1 MAFPIETG
9 NSRGSRSTGE
19 DWRPALGIILC
30 ALGLI
35 IIAFLASI
43 VWTRQGDGLPP
54 DTPQASVN
62 PFGVNVVLEQYDEA
76 ELEKALALIEAGGFQ
91 WVRQTFPWADI
102 EAQAG
107 HYDWAAWD
115 RIVAAVR
122 EHDLD
127 LIAVLDTSPE
137 WARRAADRYSPPQ
150 EVADFGR
157 FTQAF
162 AERYREAIDY
172 YQIWDE
178 PNLSSH
184 WGNAYVDPTGYARL
198 LREGYIQVKTADP
211 TSCILTAGLAP
222 NSESGPLNLNEVDFL
237 QSLYAVG
244 AGDYFDIVAV
254 KPYGF
259 DTGPDDRRADLGIL
273 NFSRAQLVREVMVS
287 SGDENK
293 AVWAVEFGWNALPPD
308 WQGQP
313 SIWGQVSEEEQA
325 RYTAAAIE
333 QARDEWPWMGVLAV
347 AHFQPDAPPDDPHR
361 GFALVDE
368 QWKPRPV
375 YQSLR
380 ELATA
385 PPVAYPGR
393 YPADHYTARYLGD
406 WRLSPQGAD
415 IGQTGD
421 SLVIPFKGTRLDL
434 TVRRGDFWGI
444 LYVTVDGKPSNHL
457 PRDSQSRSYL
467 VLHDPLHRTET
478 VTLASGLA
486 DEVHEAELVAEG
498 GWGQWAIVG
507 WTVAREPSPL
517 PYRLAGA
524 LLGICAVMLLAAI
537 GRQLA
542 VTLPPRRGRPGGG
555 GFCDT
560 EGPPS
565 PGPSLRGRGNALLPT
580 ACSLLRQ
587 FAGRYNDLPEA
598 LQLAVT
604 LAAALLFHF
613 SPWPLLSLLA
623 LALLAISICLRL
635 DIGLALVAFSI
646 PFYLYPKQIFG
657 VSLSMVEITTLLC
670 LAAWVWQ
677 VASGKWQV
685 ASKWERPAVGHWS
698 LVIGH
703 LRSLDFAI
711 IFFVALSAFS
721 LLIAENFG
729 VAMREFRVVVFESA
743 LFYFLLRAS
752 PRPPSFPPKARPEPR
767 RRVGGEEGG
776 ARYLWRIIGA
786 LILASL
792 IVSLIGLYQYFFTSD
807 IITAEGVRRIHGV
820 YGSPNNLG
828 LFLGRIVP
836 ILAAVALFGGSFRRR
851 AIYCLIALPVALCLY
866 LTYSR
871 GAWLLG
877 LPAAFIF
884 LGLMRGRK
892 ALFISLFVIL
902 VIALSLLP
910 LIGTERL
917 ASIFNTQSGTTFL
930 RLKLWQGS
938 LNMIRDHPLFGVGL
952 DNFLYQYRTRYVL
965 PEAWEELD
973 LSHPHNIVL
982 DYWTRLGILGV
993 IAIGWLQF
1001 AFFGKAL
1008 RLYRKLG
1015 DRDLKALLLGLMA
1028 SMVAFLAHG
1037 LIDNSYFLVDLA
1049 FVFFLTLGVVA
1060 RAEELGGNSRN

>member
-1 MAFPIETG
+1 MVNTSPVETG
-9 NSRGSRSTGE
+9 NSQSPHSTSKG
-19 DWRPALGIILC
+19 WRPILGVILY

-35 IIAFLASI
+35 IIVLSAYV
-43 VWTRQGDGLPP
+43 VWTKQEDAIRSHGYGLPP
-54 DTPQASVN
+54 DVPQATVN
-62 PFGVNVVLEQYDEA
+62 PFGVNVALKQYDEA
-76 ELEKALALIEAGGFQ
+76 ELEQALGLIEAGGFQ

-107 HYDWAAWD
+107 QYDWAAWD
-115 RIVAAVR
+115 RIVTVVR
-122 EHDLD
+122 EHNLN
-127 LIAVLDTSPE
+127 LIAVLDTSPG
-137 WARRAADRYSPPQ
+137 WAQPSPEAAYRYSPPQ
-150 EVADFGR
+150 EIADFGR
-157 FTQAF
+157 FAQAF
-162 AERYREAIDY
+162 ARRYREEIDY

-184 WGNAYVDPTGYARL
+184 WGNAYVDPADYAHL
-198 LREGYIQVKTADP
+198 LREGYIQVRSADP
-211 TSCILTAGLAP
+211 SSFVLMAGLAP
-222 NSESGPLNLNEVDFL
+222 NSEGGPLNLNEVAFL
-237 QSLYAVG
+237 RGLYAAG
-244 AGDYFDIVAV
+244 ADDYFDIVAV

-259 DTGPDDRRADLGIL
+259 DTGPDDRQVNSGIL
-273 NFSRAQLVREVMVS
+273 NFSRIQLVQEAMIA
-287 SGDENK
+287 SGGENK
-293 AVWAVEFGWNALPPD
+293 ALWAVEFGWNALPPG

-325 RYTAAAIE
+325 HYTVAAIE
-333 QARDEWPWMGVLAV
+333 RARDEWPWLGVLAV
-347 AHFQPDAPPDDPHR
+347 AHFQPDAPPDDPHW

-375 YQSLR
+375 YQRLR
-380 ELATA
+380 DLATA
-385 PPVAYPGR
+385 PPIAYPGR

-406 WRLSPQGAD
+406 WRLSPRGAD
-415 IGQTGD
+415 IGKTGD

-444 LYVTVDGKPSNHL
+444 LSVTVDGKPANRL
-457 PRDSQSRSYL
+457 PRDSQGHSYL
-467 VLHDPLHRTET
+467 VLHDPLSRTET

-507 WTVAREPSPL
+507 WTVAREPNLL
-517 PYRLAGA
+517 PYRLAWA
-524 LLGICAVMLLAAI
+524 LLGICAVVLLVASSKQLAA
-537 GRQLA
+537 
-542 VTLPPRRGRPGGG
+542 
-555 GFCDT
+555 
-560 EGPPS
+560 S
-565 PGPSLRGRGNALLPT
+565 YHLLPA
-580 ACSLLRQ
+580 ACSLLKQ
-587 FAGRYNDLPEA
+587 FVGRYHDMPEG
-598 LQLAVT
+598 LQLAIT
-604 LAAALLFHF
+604 LATALVFYF
-613 SPWPLLSLLA
+613 APWPFVSLLA

-646 PFYLYPKQIFG
+646 PFFLYPKHILG
-657 VSLSMVEITTLLC
+657 MALSMVEIATLLC
-670 LAAWVWQ
+670 LAAWLLKTSIQ
-677 VASGKWQV
+677 LPTSNLQPPAS
-685 ASKWERPAVGHWS
+685 
-698 LVIGH
+698 
-703 LRSLDFAI
+703 SLDFAV

-743 LFYFLLRAS
+743 LFYFLLRAT
-752 PRPPSFPPKARPEPR
+752 PLARR
-767 RRVGGEEGG
+767 H
-776 ARYLWRIIGA
+776 LWRIVEA
-786 LILASL
+786 LILAAV

-807 IITAEGVRRIHGV
+807 VITAEGVRRIHGV

-836 ILAAVALFGGSFRRR
+836 ILAAVTLFGSSLRRR
-851 AIYCLIALPVALCLY
+851 AIYCLIGLPVALCLY

-884 LGLMRGRK
+884 LGLMRGK
-892 ALFISLFVIL
+892 KTLLIALLAIL

-917 ASIFNTQSGTTFL
+917 ASLFNTQSGTTFL

-973 LSHPHNIVL
+973 LSHPHNIIL

-1001 AFFGKAL
+1001 AFFRKAL
-1008 RLYRKLG
+1008 RLHRQLG
-1015 DRDLKALLLGLMA
+1015 DRNLKALLLGLMA

-1049 FVFFLTLGVVA
+1049 FVFCLTLGVVA
-1060 RAEELGGNSRN
+1060 RVEEPGGNEGKD

>member
-1 MAFPIETG
+1 MAPIFPVETD
-9 NSRGSRSTGE
+9 NNRGSRSTGKR
-19 DWRPALGIILC
+19 WRSVLGIILC
-30 ALGLI
+30 ALGLVI
-35 IIAFLASI
+35 VACLAFV
-43 VWTRQGDGLPP
+43 VWTKQGGGLPP
-54 DTPQASVN
+54 DVPQATVN
-62 PFGVNVVLEQYDEA
+62 PFGVNVALEQYDEA
-76 ELEKALALIEAGGFQ
+76 QLEQALALIEAGGFQ
-91 WVRQTFPWADI
+91 WLRQTFPWADI

-115 RIVAAVR
+115 IIVAAAR

-127 LIAVLDTSPE
+127 LIAVLNTSPE
-137 WARRAADRYSPPQ
+137 WAQRAADRYSPPQ

-157 FTQAF
+157 FAQAF
-162 AERYREAIDY
+162 AERYREEIDY
-172 YQIWDE
+172 YQVWDE

-184 WGNAYVDPTGYARL
+184 WGNAYVDPADYARL

-211 TSCILTAGLAP
+211 SSFVLTAGLAP
-222 NSESGPLNLNEVDFL
+222 NSESGPLNLNELAFL
-237 QSLYAVG
+237 RGLYAAG
-244 AGDYFDIVAV
+244 ADDYFDIVAI

-259 DTGPDDRRADLGIL
+259 DAGPDDRRANMGVL
-273 NFSRAQLVREVMVS
+273 NFSRAQMVREVMVA
-287 SGDENK
+287 SGDESK
-293 AVWAVEFGWNALPPD
+293 AVWAVEFGWNALPPH

-333 QARDEWPWMGVLAV
+333 QARDEWPWLGVLAV
-347 AHFQPDAPPDDPHR
+347 AHFQPDVPPDDPHW
-361 GFALVDE
+361 GFALVDR
-368 QWKPRPV
+368 QWQPRPV

-385 PPVAYPGR
+385 PPIAYPGR
-393 YPADHYTARYLGD
+393 YPANHYTARYLGD
-406 WRLSPQGAD
+406 WRLSPLGAD
-415 IGQTGD
+415 IGKTGD
-421 SLVIPFKGTRLDL
+421 SLVIPFKGARLDL

-444 LYVTVDGKPSNHL
+444 LYVTVDGKPANRL
-457 PRDSQSRSYL
+457 PRDNQGRSYL
-467 VLHDPLHRTET
+467 VLHDPLYRTET

-507 WTVAREPSPL
+507 WTVLHEPDQF
-517 PYRLAGA
+517 PYRLAWV
-524 LLGICAVMLLAAI
+524 LLGICAIVLLI
-537 GRQLA
+537 VISKQLT
-542 VTLPPRRGRPGGG
+542 VTSPPERGRPGGG
-555 GFCDT
+555 GFLHT
-560 EGPPS
+560 EDPPS
-565 PGPSLRGRGNALLPT
+565 PSPSLRGRGNALLT
-580 ACSLLRQ
+580 AYSLLKQ
-587 FAGRYNDLPEA
+587 FVGRYHALPES
-598 LQLAVT
+598 LQLTMT
-604 LAAALLFHF
+604 LAIALVFYF
-613 SPWPLLSLLA
+613 SPWLVVSLPA
-623 LALLAISICLRL
+623 LALLAISICLRP
-635 DIGLALVAFSI
+635 DIGLALIAFSI
-646 PFYLYPKQIFG
+646 PFYLYPKHILG
-657 VSLSMVEITTLLC
+657 MALSIVEILILLC
-670 LAAWVWQ
+670 LAAWILKAKHWKLEP
-677 VASGKWQV
+677 GF
-685 ASKWERPAVGHWS
+685 RLPAFSFQHRLS
-698 LVIGH
+698 
-703 LRSLDFAI
+703 SLDFAV
-711 IFFVALSAFS
+711 IFFIVLNAFSVALA
-721 LLIAENFG
+721 LIAENFG
-729 VAMREFRVVVFESA
+729 VAMREFRVVVFEST
-743 LFYFLLRAS
+743 LFYFLLRVT
-752 PRPPSFPPKARPEPR
+752 PLGKRH
-767 RRVGGEEGG
+767 
-776 ARYLWRIIGA
+776 LWRIVGA
-786 LILASL
+786 LTLAAA

-836 ILAAVALFGGSFRRR
+836 ILAAVALFGGSLRRR
-851 AIYCLIALPVALCLY
+851 AIYCVIGLPVALCLY

-877 LPAAFIF
+877 LPAAFLF
-884 LGLMRGRK
+884 LGLMRGRR
-892 ALFISLFVIL
+892 ALLVSLLVIL

-917 ASIFNTQSGTTFL
+917 ASLVNTQSGTTFL

-993 IAIGWLQF
+993 IAIGWLLF

-1008 RLYRKLG
+1008 RLYRKLD

-1049 FVFFLTLGVVA
+1049 FVFCLTLGIVA
-1060 RAEELGGNSRN
+1060 RVEGLGGNSGD

>member
-1 MAFPIETG
+1 MARTFPVDTG
-9 NSRGSRSTGE
+9 NNQDPCSTGKGG
-19 DWRPALGIILC
+19 RSALGVILC
-30 ALGLI
+30 TLGLI
-35 IIAFLASI
+35 IVAFLAYV
-43 VWTRQGDGLPP
+43 VWTKQGDAIYSHGYGLPP
-54 DTPQASVN
+54 DVPQAAVN
-62 PFGVNVVLEQYDEA
+62 PFGVNVALEQYNEG
-76 ELEKALALIEAGGFQ
+76 ELEQALALIEAGGFR

-102 EAQAG
+102 ETQPG
-107 HYDWAAWD
+107 QYDWAAWD

-122 EHDLD
+122 EHHLK
-127 LIAVLDTSPE
+127 LIAVLDTSPD
-137 WARRAADRYSPPQ
+137 WAQRDPAVAYRYSPPQ

-157 FTQAF
+157 FAQTF
-162 AERYREAIDY
+162 AKRYREAIDY

-184 WGNAYVDPTGYARL
+184 WGNAYVDPAGYARL
-198 LREGYIQVKTADP
+198 LREGYIQVKSADP
-211 TSCILTAGLAP
+211 SSFILMAGLAP
-222 NSESGPLNLNEVDFL
+222 NSEGGPLNLNEVAFL
-237 QSLYAVG
+237 QGLYAAG
-244 AGDYFDIVAV
+244 AGDYFDIVAI

-259 DTGPDDRRADLGIL
+259 DTGPDDPRTDLGVL
-273 NFSRAQLVREVMVS
+273 NFSRARLVREAMTA

-293 AVWAVEFGWNALPPD
+293 AVWAVEFGWNAPPPG

-325 RYTAAAIE
+325 RYTVAAIE
-333 QARDEWPWMGVLAV
+333 RARDEWPWLGVLAV
-347 AHFQPDAPPDDPHR
+347 AHFQPDAPPDDPHW
-361 GFALVDE
+361 GFALVDQ
-368 QWKPRPV
+368 QWNPRPV
-375 YQSLR
+375 YQRLR
-380 ELATA
+380 DLATA
-385 PPVAYPGR
+385 PPIAYPGR
-393 YPADHYTARYLGD
+393 YPADHYTASYLGE
-406 WRLSPQGAD
+406 WRLSPRGAD
-415 IGQTGD
+415 IGQSGD
-421 SLVIPFKGTRLDL
+421 RLIIPFKGTRLDL

-444 LYVTVDGKPSNHL
+444 LYVTVDGKPANRL
-457 PRDSQSRSYL
+457 PQDSQGRSYL
-467 VLHDPLHRTET
+467 VLHDPLYRTET
-478 VTLASGLA
+478 VTLASDLA

-507 WTVAREPSPL
+507 WTVARELNLL
-517 PYRLAGA
+517 PYRLAWA
-524 LLGICAVMLLAAI
+524 LLGICALVLLVAI
-537 GRQLA
+537 
-542 VTLPPRRGRPGGG
+542 
-555 GFCDT
+555 
-560 EGPPS
+560 S
-565 PGPSLRGRGNALLPT
+565 KHT

-587 FAGRYNDLPEA
+587 FVGRYHDLPEA

-646 PFYLYPKQIFG
+646 PFYLYPKHILG
-657 VSLSMVEITTLLC
+657 LAPSMVEITTLLC
-670 LAAWVWQ
+670 LAAWLLK
-677 VASGKWQV
+677 ASFQLL
-685 ASKWERPAVGHWS
+685 ASNPSTG
-698 LVIGH
+698 
-703 LRSLDFAI
+703 LRAGLQLPISNIQYPISNLQHRLSNLDFAI

-721 LLIAENFG
+721 LLVAENFG

-752 PRPPSFPPKARPEPR
+752 PLEKRH
-767 RRVGGEEGG
+767 
-776 ARYLWRIIGA
+776 LWRIVEA
-786 LILASL
+786 LILAAA
-792 IVSLIGLYQYFFTSD
+792 IVSLIGLYQYSFTSD
-807 IITAEGVRRIHGV
+807 VITAEGVRRIHSV

-836 ILAAVALFGGSFRRR
+836 ILAAVAFFGGSLRRR
-851 AIYCLIALPVALCLY
+851 AIYCLIGLPVILCLY

-877 LPAAFIF
+877 LPAAFLF
-884 LGLMRGRK
+884 LGLMRGKRAMLI
-892 ALFISLFVIL
+892 ALLVIL

-917 ASIFNTQSGTTFL
+917 ASLVNTQSGTTFL
-930 RLKLWQGS
+930 RLKLWQSS
-938 LNMIRDHPLFGVGL
+938 LNMIRDHPIFGVGL

-1001 AFFGKAL
+1001 AFFRKGL
-1008 RLYRKLG
+1008 RLYRQQD
-1015 DRDLKALLLGLMA
+1015 DRDSRALLLGLMA

-1049 FVFFLTLGVVA
+1049 FVFCLTLGIVA
-1060 RAEELGGNSRN
+1060 KYEP

>member
-1 MAFPIETG
+1 MDLPVETA
-9 NSRGSRSTGE
+9 NNRGTGKGWRSLLGV
-19 DWRPALGIILC
+19 ALC
-30 ALGLI
+30 VLGLI
-35 IIAFLASI
+35 LIAFSAFV
-43 VWTRQGDGLPP
+43 VWTQQGDGLPP
-54 DTPQASVN
+54 DVPQAAVN
-62 PFGVNVVLEQYDEA
+62 PFGVNVALEQYDAA
-76 ELEKALALIEAGGFQ
+76 ELEQALDLIEAGGFQ

-107 HYDWAAWD
+107 QYDWAAWD
-115 RIVAAVR
+115 RIVTAAQ
-122 EHDLD
+122 EHNLD
-127 LIAVLDTSPE
+127 LIAVLDSSPE

-184 WGNAYVDPTGYARL
+184 WGHTYVDPAGYARL
-198 LREGYIQVKTADP
+198 LREGYIQVKTTDP

-222 NSESGPLNLNEVDFL
+222 NSESGPLNLNEVAFL

-259 DTGPDDRRADLGIL
+259 DTGPDDRRVELTTL
-273 NFSRAQLVREVMVS
+273 NFSRAQLVREVMVAN
-287 SGDENK
+287 GDADQ
-293 AVWAVEFGWNALPPD
+293 AVWAVEFGWNALPPG

-313 SIWGQVSEEEQA
+313 LIWGQVSEEEQA
-325 RYTAAAIE
+325 RYTVAAIE
-333 QARDEWPWMGVLAV
+333 RARDEWPWLGVLAV
-347 AHFQPDAPPDDPHR
+347 AHFQPNAPLDDPHW
-361 GFALVDE
+361 GFTLVD
-368 QWKPRPV
+368 QQGQPRPV
-375 YQSLR
+375 YQQLR
-380 ELATA
+380 ELASA
-385 PPVAYPGR
+385 PPIAYPGR
-393 YPADHYTARYLGD
+393 YPADHYTARYTGD

-415 IGQTGD
+415 IGKSGD
-421 SLVIPFKGTRLDL
+421 SLAIPFKGTRLDL

-444 LYVTVDGKPSNHL
+444 LYVTVDGKPANRL
-457 PRDSQSRSYL
+457 PQDNQGRSYL
-467 VLHDPLHRTET
+467 VLHDPLYRTET
-478 VTLASGLA
+478 VTLASDLA

-507 WTVAREPSPL
+507 WTVAREPNPR

-524 LLGICAVMLLAAI
+524 LLAICAVVLLAAI
-537 GRQLA
+537 GKQLA
-542 VTLPPRRGRPGGG
+542 VTPPPRRGRPGGG
-555 GFCDT
+555 GFRDT

-565 PGPSLRGRGNALLPT
+565 PGPSLRGRGNALLP
-580 ACSLLRQ
+580 AYSLLRQ

-646 PFYLYPKQIFG
+646 PFFLYPKHIFG
-657 VSLSMVEITTLLC
+657 LALSTVEVTTLLC
-670 LAAWVWQ
+670 FAAWLLRWILDIGYWKLG
-677 VASGKWQV
+677 ACPEPG
-685 ASKWERPAVGHWS
+685 RRVGHRS
-698 LVIGH
+698 LVIGN
-703 LRSLDFAI
+703 LGSLDFAV
-711 IFFVALSAFS
+711 IFFIALSAFS

-752 PRPPSFPPKARPEPR
+752 PRPPSFPPKACPEQG

-776 ARYLWRIIGA
+776 AGHLWRIVEA
-786 LILASL
+786 LILAAA

-807 IITAEGVRRIHGV
+807 VITAEGVRRIHGV

-836 ILAAVALFGGSFRRR
+836 ILAAIALFGGSLRRR
-851 AIYCLIALPVALCLY
+851 AIYCLIGLPVVLCLY

-877 LPAAFIF
+877 LPAAFTF
-884 LGLMRGRK
+884 LGLMRGKR
-892 ALFISLFVIL
+892 AVLISLLVIL

-917 ASIFNTQSGTTFL
+917 ASLFNTQSGTTFL

-993 IAIGWLQF
+993 IAIGWLLF
-1001 AFFGKAL
+1001 AFFRKAL
-1008 RLYRKLG
+1008 RLYRQLA

-1060 RAEELGGNSRN
+1060 QAEGARN

>member
-1 MAFPIETG
+1 MAFPVEIDS
-9 NSRGSRSTGE
+9 NRGSRPTSQ
-19 DWRPALGIILC
+19 DWKSALGIILC
-30 ALGLI
+30 ALGLVI
-35 IIAFLASI
+35 VAFLAFV
-43 VWTRQGDGLPP
+43 VWTKQGSDLPP
-54 DTPQASVN
+54 DIPQATVN
-62 PFGVNVVLEQYDEA
+62 PFGVNVALEQYDEA
-76 ELEKALALIEAGGFQ
+76 ELEQALALIEAGGFQ
-91 WVRQTFPWADI
+91 WLRQTFPWADI

-107 HYDWAAWD
+107 QYDWADWD
-115 RIVAAVR
+115 RIVAAVQ
-122 EHDLD
+122 EHDLN

-137 WARRAADRYSPPQ
+137 WAQRAADRYSPPQ

-157 FTQAF
+157 FAQAF
-162 AERYREAIDY
+162 AERYQEEIDH

-184 WGNAYVDPTGYARL
+184 WGNAYVDPAGYARL
-198 LREGYIQVKTADP
+198 LREGYIQIKTADP

-222 NSESGPLNLNEVDFL
+222 NSESGPLNLNEVAFL
-237 QSLYAVG
+237 RGLYAAG
-244 AGDYFDIVAV
+244 ADDYFDIVAV

-259 DTGPDDRRADLGIL
+259 DTGADDRQTGLGIL
-273 NFSRAQLVREVMVS
+273 NFSRIQLVREVMVA
-287 SGDENK
+287 SGDESK

-325 RYTAAAIE
+325 QYTVAAIKR
-333 QARDEWPWMGVLAV
+333 ACDEWPWLGVLAA
-347 AHFQPDAPPDDPHR
+347 AHFQPDASPDDPHW

-368 QWKPRPV
+368 QGQPRPV
-375 YQSLR
+375 YQRLR

-385 PPVAYPGR
+385 APVAYPGR
-393 YPADHYTARYLGD
+393 YPADHYTARYLGV
-406 WRLSPQGAD
+406 WRLSPRGAD

-444 LYVTVDGKPSNHL
+444 LYVTVDGKPANHL
-457 PRDSQSRSYL
+457 PQDSQGRSYL
-467 VLHDPLHRTET
+467 VLHDPLYRTET
-478 VTLASGLA
+478 VTLASGLT

-498 GWGQWAIVG
+498 GWGQWAIVS
-507 WTVAREPSPL
+507 WTVARETNPL
-517 PYRLAGA
+517 PYRLACA
-524 LLGICAVMLLAAI
+524 LLGICAVVLLVAISKQLAVSRHLLLAA
-537 GRQLA
+537 RS
-542 VTLPPRRGRPGGG
+542 LPK
-555 GFCDT
+555 
-560 EGPPS
+560 
-565 PGPSLRGRGNALLPT
+565 
-580 ACSLLRQ
+580 Q
-587 FAGRYNDLPEA
+587 FAGRYHAMPESF
-598 LQLAVT
+598 QLAMT
-604 LAAALLFHF
+604 IATALVFYL
-613 SPWPLLSLLA
+613 SPWPFVSLPA
-623 LALLAISICLRL
+623 LAPLTISIFLRP

-646 PFYLYPKQIFG
+646 PFYLYPKHILG
-657 VSLSMVEITTLLC
+657 LAPSMVEILTLLC
-670 LAAWVWQ
+670 LAAWLLRWILEIGYWKLE
-677 VASGKWQV
+677 ACPEPG
-685 ASKWERPAVGHWS
+685 RRVGHWS

-703 LRSLDFAI
+703 LRGLDWAVV
-711 IFFVALSAFS
+711 FFVTIAAAS
-721 LLIAENFG
+721 LLWAENFG

-743 LFYFLLRAS
+743 LFYFLLRAN
-752 PRPPSFPPKARPEPR
+752 PRPPALPPQ
-767 RRVGGEEGG
+767 VGGEGGG
-776 ARYLWRIIGA
+776 AGHLWRIVGA
-786 LILASL
+786 LILAAA

-807 IITAEGVRRIHGV
+807 VITAEGVRRIHGV

-836 ILAAVALFGGSFRRR
+836 ILAAVALFGNSLQRR
-851 AIYCLIALPVALCLY
+851 ATYCAIALPVTLCLY

-884 LGLMRGRK
+884 LGLMRGKRV
-892 ALFISLFVIL
+892 LLISLLVIL
-902 VIALSLLP
+902 IIALSLLP

-917 ASIFNTQSGTTFL
+917 ASLFNTQSGTTFL

-973 LSHPHNIVL
+973 LSHPHNIIL
-982 DYWTRLGILGV
+982 DYWTRLGVLGV
-993 IAIGWLQF
+993 IAIGWLQL

-1008 RLYRKLG
+1008 RLYRQLD

-1049 FVFFLTLGVVA
+1049 FVFCLTLGIVA
-1060 RAEELGGNSRN
+1060 RVEGLGGTVEIRGKIRR